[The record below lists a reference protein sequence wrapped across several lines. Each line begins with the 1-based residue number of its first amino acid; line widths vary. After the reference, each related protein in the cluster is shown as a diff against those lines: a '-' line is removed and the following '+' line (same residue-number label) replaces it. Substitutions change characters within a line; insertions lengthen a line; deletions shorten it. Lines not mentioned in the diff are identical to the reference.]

1 MDMQKVQKDC
11 LVVPRNYRVRVVSL
25 FVVITMVSTFLGYL
39 LGVWQI
45 TGTSPF
51 SLEKS
56 RSILPPA
63 DPTEVTIEQV
73 EEYLDVSKPEY
84 TAYGEGFNCVESA
97 ILAARDASWAG
108 MLVEIF
114 RLVGT
119 DSIDHMIIGFPTA
132 EGAWIFVEP
141 QTGSVVDIQVGKYY
155 MGEEITEIYVLRLD
169 WELFSDSSGGG
180 L

>member
-1 MDMQKVQKDC
+1 MVMQKAQRDFPT
-11 LVVPRNYRVRVVSL
+11 VPRNYRVKVVSL
-25 FVVITMVSTFLGYL
+25 FVVITMVSLFLGYL

-51 SLEKS
+51 ALEKS
-56 RSILPPA
+56 KAVLPPT
-63 DPTEVTIEQV
+63 DPTEVTVEQV
-73 EEYLDVSKPEY
+73 EEYLEVPKPEY
-84 TAYGEGFNCVESA
+84 TGYGEGFNCVESA

-132 EGAWIFVEP
+132 EGTWIFVEP
-141 QTGSVVDIQVGKYY
+141 QTGEVINIQVGDYY
-155 MGEEITEIYVLRLD
+155 LGEEITEIYVLRLN
-169 WELFSDSSGGG
+169 WELFSSEEGS
-180 L
+180 